1 MASKMWKNLRKTGQ
15 KCKLNYVLAFA
26 AILAVSSAQLAQ
38 GAFFDTAGKS
48 ARPMGMGEVFLAS
61 AGDASSYWY
70 NPAGLAKL
78 DKKQVGLS
86 YGIPVAGI
94 SDLNISQV
102 NFTTPLGKSSGLGI
116 GVSYGG
122 IDVAN
127 DMVISGGYALSLTD
141 KFTLGGNA
149 KIMRWSFDG
158 QPDVYTGKTDESI
171 SKTSFSLDLSATYAL
186 GEFFGLGSFSTG
198 VYVKDAIM
206 PNISESGNEG
216 GKLPV
221 EPGIGLMM
229 QRESLIVEGDIAH
242 ASGNTIIRVGAESGI
257 TGSNLK
263 IRAGGIYTGD
273 FKGSPDKVDVNVG
286 LGYVFGT
293 VIFNYAYN
301 IPFQLKNT
309 DGKHFV
315 SFGVSF

>member
-1 MASKMWKNLRKTGQ
+1 MWKNLRKTGQ
-15 KCKLNYVLAFA
+15 KRKLNHVLAFA
-26 AILAVSSAQLAQ
+26 AVMAVSSAQLAQ

-48 ARPMGMGEVFLAS
+48 ARPMGMGEVFLTS

-78 DKKQVGLS
+78 EKRQVGLS
-86 YGIPVAGI
+86 YGIPVAAVSG
-94 SDLNISQV
+94 LNISQV
-102 NFTTPLGKSSGLGI
+102 NFATPLGKRSGLGI

-122 IDVAN
+122 IDVAS

-141 KFTLGGNA
+141 KFALGGNV
-149 KIMRWSFDG
+149 KIMRWSFEG
-158 QPDVYTGKTDESI
+158 QRDVYNGKTDENI
-171 SKTSFSLDLSATYAL
+171 SKTAFSLDLSATYAL
-186 GEFFGLGSFSTG
+186 GELFGLGTFTTG

-206 PNISESGNEG
+206 PNISESGDEG

-229 QRESLIVEGDIAH
+229 QKESLIVEGDVAH

-263 IRAGGIYTGD
+263 IRAGAIYTGD
-273 FKGSPDKVDVNVG
+273 FKGSPEKTDVNLG
-286 LGYVFGT
+286 LGYVFGS

-301 IPFQLKNT
+301 IPFQFKNT
-309 DGKHFV
+309 DGKHYV